1 MKYVSAIMLTLG
13 TAAGLLSASATS
25 SVENQEVAVNQN
37 PVPQVARVQPAQ
49 DPNSSIKIIAPHN
62 DLEAA
67 IRSSEKGDIL
77 ILGTDGW
84 YRVEGRTLQQGTR
97 VYVLSKA
104 GSPVAVF
111 PKEAETVR

>member
-25 SVENQEVAVNQN
+25 SVENQEVAMNNN
-37 PVPQVARVQPAQ
+37 PAPQVAKVQSVQ
-49 DPNSSIKIIAPHN
+49 DPNSAIKIIAPHN
-62 DLEAA
+62 DLENA
-67 IRSSEKGDIL
+67 IRASEKGDIL
-77 ILGTDGW
+77 ILGSDGW
-84 YRVEGRTLQQGTR
+84 YRVEGKTLQQGTR